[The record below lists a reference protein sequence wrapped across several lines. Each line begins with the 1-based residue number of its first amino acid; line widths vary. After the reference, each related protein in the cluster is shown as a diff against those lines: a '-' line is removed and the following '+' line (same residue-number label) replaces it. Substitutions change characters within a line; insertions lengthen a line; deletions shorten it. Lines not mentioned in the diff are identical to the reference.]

1 VHLCTVKAK
10 KYIKYEIKKKRK
22 IPNPKETNT
31 EKPKQP
37 NPTEKLNKLTPKSE
51 T

>member
-1 VHLCTVKAK
+1 VHLCIVKAK
-10 KYIKYEIKKKRK
+10 KQIKYERRK
-22 IPNPKETNT
+22 TKNPNPKETNT

-37 NPTEKLNKLTPKSE
+37 DPTEKLNSKPESE